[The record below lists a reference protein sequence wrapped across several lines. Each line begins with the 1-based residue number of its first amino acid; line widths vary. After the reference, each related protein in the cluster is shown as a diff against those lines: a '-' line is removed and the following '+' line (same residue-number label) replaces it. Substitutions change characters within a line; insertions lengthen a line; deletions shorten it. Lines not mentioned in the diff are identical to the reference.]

1 VVEASAV
8 QLVETEVA
16 RATAELDRL
25 VQQTLIAAR
34 EWGVRPDH
42 LEGRFISML
51 LTTLTSLGLLTKA
64 AAAQSQAA
72 SREHAVAAAAELKG
86 LQAANKVAV
95 ALQVQAQ
102 SALASSEVKVDQVV
116 SKFVM
121 SVAPEIVKQISGA
134 VVLRERRYNQSALWG
149 RAVAIAAV
157 ACGLVLGGYTW
168 RAWTPDPAA
177 ATGALLLERIRQCQ
191 AAPTFRQPQTGDA
204 LCNVKSLLAGS

>member
-1 VVEASAV
+1 MTATQEA
-8 QLVETEVA
+8 
-16 RATAELDRL
+16 
-25 VQQTLIAAR
+25 
-34 EWGVRPDH
+34 RPASDA
-42 LEGRFISML
+42 
-51 LTTLTSLGLLTKA
+51 LGLLDLRA
-64 AAAQSQAA
+64 AAVEMENAAWREGIDATGPLGAFVMAMRSTVLVLADICERQAG
-72 SREHAVAAAAELKG
+72 SVAVTVQDARSMADAELKK
-86 LQAANKVAV
+86 LLAANKTAI
-95 ALQVQAQ
+95 ALQAQAQ
-102 SALASSEVKVDQVV
+102 NALASSEVKVDQVV

-134 VVLRERRYNQSALWG
+134 VVLRERRYNQSVLWG

>member
-1 VVEASAV
+1 MRNPFAI
-8 QLVETEVA
+8 
-16 RATAELDRL
+16 RALS
-25 VQQTLIAAR
+25 IS
-34 EWGVRPDH
+34 GVTWKWH
-42 LEGRFISML
+42 FLNH
-51 LTTLTSLGLLTKA
+51 
-64 AAAQSQAA
+64 AQSQAA
-72 SREHAVAAAAELKG
+72 SREHAAAAAAELKG

-95 ALQVQAQ
+95 ALQAQAQ

>member
-1 VVEASAV
+1 MAEASTV
-8 QLVETEVA
+8 QLVETEAA
-16 RATAELDRL
+16 RATVELDRL
-25 VQQTLIAAR
+25 VQQTLVAAR

-72 SREHAVAAAAELKG
+72 SREHAVAAAAELEG
-86 LQAANKVAV
+86 LQAANRVAV
-95 ALQVQAQ
+95 ALQAQAQ

-149 RAVAIAAV
+149 RAAAIAAV
-157 ACGLVLGGYTW
+157 ACCLVLGGYAW

-177 ATGALLLERIRQCQ
+177 VAGALLLERVRQCQ
-191 AAPTFRQPQTGDA
+191 SSPAFKQAQTGEA
-204 LCNVKSLLAGS
+204 FCNLKALLAGA